1 MSLVEA
7 GSKPMKI
14 ARFVASS
21 KELFYFVS
29 SLIMARRYCENL
41 TEAER
46 IIAVTGISQKLVVVE
61 D

>member
-1 MSLVEA
+1 
-7 GSKPMKI
+7 MKI

-29 SLIMARRYCENL
+29 SLIMARRYCESL

>member
-1 MSLVEA
+1 
-7 GSKPMKI
+7 MKI

-29 SLIMARRYCENL
+29 SLIMARRYCESL
-41 TEAER
+41 VEAER
-46 IIAVTGISQKLVVVE
+46 FIAVTGISQRLVVEE